1 VSTTGV
7 PTWCSHGQGE
17 HGRRRHGTAAT
28 AAAVTATG
36 LPPLPQPPSPRGRC
50 HCRSRH
56 CRHRGAATAF
66 VAAGLGHTAG
76 APEGCCIAAPNEQIW
91 RSGGAA
97 RPGGLEGRRLDEDAR
112 ATWRSGGQTLELFG
126 KGSEALTGMPGPPGG
141 LAGNLWTETPG
152 PPSRSFP
159 LGPSG
164 PHRPTSTAGGG
175 GRPPGRM
182 GVCLID
188 QTSQVLT
195 GLGECCAHIHQVP
208 PWYGPEP
215 RRYTA
220 AMLLL
225 LMELRGYNSHG
236 AFATAEQ

>member
-1 VSTTGV
+1 
-7 PTWCSHGQGE
+7 
-17 HGRRRHGTAAT
+17 
-28 AAAVTATG
+28 
-36 LPPLPQPPSPRGRC
+36 
-50 HCRSRH
+50 
-56 CRHRGAATAF
+56 
-66 VAAGLGHTAG
+66 
-76 APEGCCIAAPNEQIW
+76 
-91 RSGGAA
+91 
-97 RPGGLEGRRLDEDAR
+97 
-112 ATWRSGGQTLELFG
+112 
-126 KGSEALTGMPGPPGG
+126 MPGPPGG

-195 GLGECCAHIHQVP
+195 GLGECCAHIHQVS
-208 PWYGPEP
+208 PWYGPEA

-220 AMLLL
+220 ATLL
-225 LMELRGYNSHG
+225 LMMKLRCYDSLG